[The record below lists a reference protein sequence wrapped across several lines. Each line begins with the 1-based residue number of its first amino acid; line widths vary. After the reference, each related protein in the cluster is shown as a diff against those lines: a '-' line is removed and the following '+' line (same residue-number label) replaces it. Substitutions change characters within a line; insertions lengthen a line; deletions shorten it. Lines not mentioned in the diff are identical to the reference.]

1 MGLVA
6 EKIKVRGA
14 VILTRVAKRR
24 AAGSMAGA
32 ALGRYLS
39 RTLHLPV
46 VPPIHIILYKHI
58 LYSPCVSAG
67 EARVCDETHSDFP
80 SNSIDPALLKGDERK
95 RTLTSNG
102 EQRKRH
108 HSDKGNLI
116 RQKLTPWK
124 EKFVSF

>member
-58 LYSPCVSAG
+58 YYIRLVYRQVKRACVMKPILI
-67 EARVCDETHSDFP
+67 FP
-80 SNSIDPALLKGDERK
+80 ATASIPLC
-95 RTLTSNG
+95 
-102 EQRKRH
+102 
-108 HSDKGNLI
+108 
-116 RQKLTPWK
+116 
-124 EKFVSF
+124 

>member
-1 MGLVA
+1 
-6 EKIKVRGA
+6 VRGA

-46 VPPIHIILYKHI
+46 VPPIHIYIIQTYTI
-58 LYSPCVSAG
+58 YSPCVSAG
-67 EARVCDETHSDFP
+67 EARVCDEIHSNFP

-102 EQRKRH
+102 EQRE
-108 HSDKGNLI
+108 KGTIL
-116 RQKLTPWK
+116 
-124 EKFVSF
+124 